1 MTDLSLIFPF
11 YRNCSM
17 LAHQYATWAAYPD
30 DLKARIEIIL
40 VDDGSPEPASEVERP
55 EGLPPLRIYRHLE
68 DRPWCQHAAR
78 NRGAWEAEGRWLFL
92 SDIDH
97 VLPAGSLRRILEAPH
112 PMKFRRLDAPDLVPK
127 MKNGQEHPHPNTFLI
142 QREHYLRERGYD
154 EALNGIYGT
163 DGEFVRKLGPLPVS
177 DISVVR
183 YAREV
188 IADASTATL
197 DRDSYRDKARQRWIG
212 KDKKERGA
220 LPDILTIPCER
231 VL

>member
-11 YRNCSM
+11 YRNPTM

-30 DLKARIEIIL
+30 GLKARIEIIL
-40 VDDGSPEPASEVERP
+40 VDDGSPEPAIDVERP
-55 EGLPPLRIYRHLE
+55 EGLPRLRIYRHLE

-78 NRGAWEAEGRWLFL
+78 NRGAWEAEGEWLFV

-97 VLPAGSLRRILEAPH
+97 VLPADSLRRILDAPR
-112 PMKFRRLDAPDLVPK
+112 PMKFRRLDAPDFEPK
-127 MKNGQEHPHPNTFLI
+127 MKNGQEHPHPNTFLVTRA
-142 QREHYLRERGYD
+142 QYRQERGYD

-163 DGEFVRKLGPLPVS
+163 DGEFVRRLGPLPVS
-177 DISVVR
+177 DIAIIR

-188 IADASTATL
+188 IADASTSTL
-197 DRDSYRDKARQRWIG
+197 DRDGYRDKARQRDIWKRKAEAG
-212 KDKKERGA
+212 EP
-220 LPDILTIPCER
+220 PDILTVPCER

>member
-1 MTDLSLIFPF
+1 MTELSLIFPY
-11 YRNCSM
+11 YRNPGM

-30 DLKARIEIIL
+30 EIKARIEIIV
-40 VDDGSPEPASEVERP
+40 VDDGSPEPAIEVDRP

-92 SDIDH
+92 SDMDH
-97 VLPAGSLRRILEAPH
+97 VLPADSLRWILEDPC
-112 PMKFRRLDAPDLVPK
+112 PMKFRRLDAPDLRPK
-127 MKNGQEHPHPNTFLI
+127 IKNGQEHPHPNTFLI
-142 QREHYLRERGYD
+142 QRDQYRRVGGYD

-177 DISVVR
+177 EIPVIR

-188 IADASTATL
+188 IPDASTATL
-197 DRDSYRDKARQRWIG
+197 DRDAHRNKPRQKAIW
-212 KDKKERGA
+212 KEKEAKG
-220 LPDILTIPCER
+220 LPPDILTIPCER